1 MRQSLTSYRL
11 ILAIIIGACLAV
23 GMPAMAQ
30 DSEDG
35 VEIGDAPAILPAN
48 PSDAGEFERGKRENS
63 ANGDATTLERGGSKT
78 APPLVKGGKVTA
90 GGQTDDAPQGIN
102 IYLRMGTPLPEP
114 PPEKPFK
121 GEADEAYGAFQRG
134 LFLTAVDKALPR
146 AQLGDPAAQTL
157 LAEIMSRGLGVKR
170 DPKGAAFWY
179 AQAAQGG
186 DTSAMFKYALLLME
200 GRQVERDKAKADDY
214 MKKAADGGN
223 GSAQFNWAQI
233 LVSENPGVRGLE
245 LAMPYYEKAAE
256 QGIADA
262 QYALAQVYS
271 ALKDV
276 PEDKKKRSREWML
289 RAARAGFDTAQ
300 LDMGLW
306 LVNGVNGPRNYEAGY
321 RWLSIAA
328 KRGNVVAQNRLSHV
342 YINALGTPPNPVE
355 AAKWY
360 VLSRRAGLKDPAL
373 EDFYLGLNEEQQKQ
387 AIDRANRFRRS

>member
-1 MRQSLTSYRL
+1 MRQSLTSYCL
-11 ILAIIIGACLAV
+11 ILALMTGACFTAGFPV
-23 GMPAMAQ
+23 FAQ
-30 DSEDG
+30 ESEDG
-35 VEIGDAPAILPAN
+35 VEIGDAPAILPAD
-48 PSDAGEFERGKRENS
+48 PADAGAFEQGRRENS
-63 ANGDATTLERGGSKT
+63 ATGDASKLDRGGSKT
-78 APPLVKGGKVTA
+78 PPPSVKGGKVTA
-90 GGQTDDAPQGIN
+90 GPKSDGALQGIN
-102 IYLRMGTPLPEP
+102 IYLRMGSPLPAL
-114 PPEKPFK
+114 PPEKPFEGK
-121 GEADEAYGAFQRG
+121 PDEAYGAYQRG

-233 LVSENPGVRGLE
+233 LVSENPGVRGLT

-276 PEDKKKRSREWML
+276 PPEKKKRTREWME
-289 RAARAGFDTAQ
+289 RAAKAGFDTAQ

-306 LVNGVNGPRNYEAGY
+306 LVNGVNGPRDYEAGY

-328 KRGNVVAQNRLSHV
+328 TRGNVVAQNRLAHV
-342 YINALGTPPNPVE
+342 YINALGTGPEPVE

-360 VLSRRAGLKDPAL
+360 VLSRRAGLKDPTL